1 MPINTNV
8 VTTGHVIGKTGTV
21 TFRPYVGSKV
31 PSRVPPRPTVG
42 SKSVAPRVTS
52 QNVSSKS
59 AKRPSTGGKSLGVAN
74 KFVVKRKVNRSKQ
87 TFLRLKAAQK
97 ETHIIN
103 SKTHIERLLKKCLQN
118 LGAPNMRMS
127 AGFKEDFR
135 SELEAY
141 FIERLEKMQTVAIH
155 AKRVMVKK
163 KDNVLVRHMYNE
175 LDSRAVKKVAIVYG
189 KQGAV

>member
-8 VTTGHVIGKTGTV
+8 VTTGQVVGKTGTV

-31 PSRVPPRPTVG
+31 PARVPPRSSVGGKSMPTGV
-42 SKSVAPRVTS
+42 VTS

-59 AKRPSTGGKSLGVAN
+59 AKRPSIGGKSLGAMN
-74 KFVVKRKVNRSKQ
+74 KSVVKRKINRSKQ
-87 TFLRLKAAQK
+87 IFRRLKAAQK

-103 SKTHIERLLKKCLQN
+103 SKTHVERLLKKCLLN
-118 LGAPNMRMS
+118 LMATHMRMS

-155 AKRVMVKK
+155 GKRVMVNR
-163 KDNVLVRHMYNE
+163 KDNILVRHMYGE
-175 LDSRAVKKVAIVYG
+175 LDSRSVKKVAII
-189 KQGAV
+189 

>member
-31 PSRVPPRPTVG
+31 PARVPPRPTVG
-42 SKSVAPRVTS
+42 GKSVSPGVTS
-52 QNVSSKS
+52 KNVSSKS
-59 AKRPSTGGKSLGVAN
+59 AKRPSTGGKSLGATN
-74 KFVVKRKVNRSKQ
+74 KSVVKRKVNRSKQ
-87 TFLRLKAAQK
+87 IFRRLKAAQK

-103 SKTHIERLLKKCLQN
+103 SKAHIERLLKKCLNN
-118 LGAPNMRMS
+118 LMASHMRMS
-127 AGFKEDFR
+127 KGFKEDFR

-155 AKRVMVKK
+155 GKRVMVNR
-163 KDNVLVRHMYNE
+163 KDNILVRHMYGE
-175 LDSRAVKKVAIVYG
+175 LDSRAVKKVAIV
-189 KQGAV
+189 